1 MFLDPDPIEQ
11 DMGLPVEEMN
21 PDQLVA
27 YLKTYHA
34 AYGLDMAVEGHQ
46 ERAIFRSMQKIY
58 GQRTAG
64 RIVKWVTY
72 THKGRWDGVPV
83 RFTSFC
89 KGRKWWVDL
98 DAHGDAG
105 RASGRPTR
113 RLPDATVLPVSE
125 I

>member
-46 ERAIFRSMQKIY
+46 ERAIFRSMQNIY

-72 THKGRWDGVPV
+72 THKGRWDGQPV
-83 RFTSFC
+83 RFASFC
-89 KGRKWWVDL
+89 KARKWWVDMMHMEMQDSL
-98 DAHGDAG
+98 RKADATA
-105 RASGRPTR
+105 TR
-113 RLPDATVLPVSE
+113 RSGPSRVLE
-125 I
+125 F